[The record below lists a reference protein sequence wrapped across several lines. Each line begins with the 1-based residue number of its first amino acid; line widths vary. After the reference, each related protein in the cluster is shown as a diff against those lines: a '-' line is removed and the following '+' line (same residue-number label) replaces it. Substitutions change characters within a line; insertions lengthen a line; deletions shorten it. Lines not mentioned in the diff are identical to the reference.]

1 MKNRKS
7 ILTTSFKA
15 WIGTIIILTIFF
27 SGFLLYQRV
36 LLYKE
41 RISQLKNY
49 NDDSTLILLK
59 QSVKNVTEIIDYM
72 INEHSKPVPLN
83 EAPKNIIET
92 KEFQNK
98 VLDTLAKVKSGS
110 KSKIATTIINSDGD
124 ILLHPTNILFTG
136 NNVFFLTDRQGVDK
150 FKYLVSECNKPGGK
164 AIFKTE
170 ENIIYAESFKP
181 FGWIICAEPAGTNR
195 LSSYS
200 INKASLKIELI
211 LDCAMVVLISVA
223 MMIIAIIFSYSF
235 SKSVKR
241 EMNAI
246 LKYFMDYAERKE
258 PFLDEEKMQ
267 YAELNFIGKSAKSM
281 VSQIEEL
288 IQTVKQLAIDA
299 EIANQSKSA
308 FLASM
313 SHELR
318 TPMTGISGMTELL
331 LESKLDEKQKEYLKV
346 ISDCEKRLV
355 KILDEIAEFNQIENI
370 GIQIVEKPSEL
381 ESEIKAS
388 ADILSQKAMEKG
400 ISFSAKITPMPKWL
414 LCDSKRI
421 RQIINILVNNA
432 IRFTEKGSV
441 ELEVSA
447 NSNDNKNYE
456 LFIKVSDQG
465 PGISEEKLSKL
476 FDFTKEKSSVT
487 KKFGAVNLSLAV
499 CKYLTDKMKGS
510 ITVSSKKNEGTI
522 FSLKIPLQI
531 PTANQMQEIT
541 PISKTD
547 EKDVKMKNYAH
558 VKALLAED
566 DSINRKMAILFL
578 EKIGI
583 KPVVVTNGK
592 EALEKVKNENFDI
605 IFMDCEMPVMDGLEA
620 SREIRKLENAKTI
633 PIIAVTAN
641 ALEADR
647 QDCFDAGMTDHI
659 AKPFRTESLREIL
672 EKYIK

>member
-1 MKNRKS
+1 MKTHKS
-7 ILTTSFKA
+7 ILATSFKA

-27 SGFLLYQRV
+27 TTFLIYQRV
-36 LLYKE
+36 ILYKE
-41 RISQLKNY
+41 RVSQLKRY

-59 QSVKNVTEIIDYM
+59 QSVKNVVEIIDYM
-72 INEHSKPVPLN
+72 INEHSKPLPSDGTPQNL
-83 EAPKNIIET
+83 IQT
-92 KEFQNK
+92 KEFHTK
-98 VLDTLAKVKSGS
+98 VLDILDKIKSGS
-110 KSKIATTIINSDGD
+110 KSKIAITIINSDGD

-136 NNVFFLTDRQGVDK
+136 NNVFFLTDKQGADK

-164 AIFKTE
+164 AIFKTD
-170 ENIIYAESFKP
+170 ENMIYAESFKP
-181 FGWIICAEPAGTNR
+181 FGWIICAEPAGFNR
-195 LSSYS
+195 LTSYS
-200 INKASLKIELI
+200 VNKANLKIELI
-211 LDCAMVVLISVA
+211 LDCAMVILISAA
-223 MMIIAIIFSYSF
+223 MMIIVIIFSYSF
-235 SKSVKR
+235 SKGIKR
-241 EMNAI
+241 EINAI
-246 LKYFMDYAERKE
+246 LKYFTDYAERKE
-258 PFLDEEKMQ
+258 PFLDEEKIQ
-267 YAELNFIGKSAKSM
+267 YAELNFIGRSAKSM

-331 LESKLDEKQKEYLKV
+331 LESKLDEKQKEYLQV

-355 KILDEIAEFNQIENI
+355 KILDEIAEFNQMENK
-370 GIQIVEKPSEL
+370 GLQIIKKPSDL
-381 ESEIKAS
+381 EDEIRTT
-388 ADILSQKAMEKG
+388 ADLLSQKATEKG
-400 ISFSAKITPMPKWL
+400 ISLLAKITSMPKYL

-421 RQIINILVNNA
+421 KQLINILVNNA
-432 IRFTEKGSV
+432 IRFTEKGSI

-456 LFIKVSDQG
+456 LSIKVSDQG

-499 CKYLTDKMKGS
+499 CKYLTNKMNGS
-510 ITVSSKKNEGTI
+510 ITVSSKKNEGTV
-522 FSLKIPLQI
+522 FSIRIPLQI
-531 PTANQMQEIT
+531 PTPDQMQEVQPQKIDKKD
-541 PISKTD
+541 SKTI
-547 EKDVKMKNYAH
+547 NYSH
-558 VKALLAED
+558 VKTLLAED
-566 DSINRKMAILFL
+566 DSINRKMAVLFL

-583 KPVVVTNGK
+583 KPVVVANGK

-620 SREIRKLENAKTI
+620 SREIRKLENGKTI

-659 AKPFRTESLREIL
+659 AKPFKTESLKRIL
-672 EKYIK
+672 EKYIR